1 MAKDNSA
8 LIIGIIAA
16 LIVLGTV
23 IYFSDFNS
31 TNVYQYSNGDSIF
44 DVNVL
49 NEVET
54 QIRIT
59 IGDSEE
65 AYILNLR
72 NDPLSLEDIS
82 VTGNIAQ
89 RIINDQEIYIVI
101 NPNAGLSS
109 KATIAALEIDKIIDN
124 QFFYNIPVSSAMTEE
139 YGEYPIV
146 TCDMANDEY
155 SVIYLGVADETAV
168 YVDDYCIIVEGADED
183 DLIRAADRLSLHLL
197 GIMS

>member
-168 YVDDYCIIVEGADED
+168 YVDGYCIIVEGADED